1 MQTKLAY
8 LFLLCTLI
16 LASCSKNDD
25 EIFFEIPN
33 EVQTQDFI
41 WRGFNTWY
49 FWKDEQSI
57 LNDSKLDNPED
68 YISFLKDYTNPVS
81 LFETI
86 LHPDD
91 RFSFYSQDYRALTN
105 FLQGIRTDD
114 GMVYRLYRLG
124 FDNRIIVAV
133 KYVIPN
139 SSAAILGIKRGDLF
153 GTVDG
158 VVLDEGNYQNLLSS
172 SKISLQLN
180 GIRYENEQWIDEQE
194 SITLV
199 KTEGLIENPVFK
211 DSIYTINSQKIG
223 YLVYNAFISNYE
235 EELNQVFT
243 EFKNNQVSS
252 LILDLRYNSGGSTA
266 NAAILASMIY
276 SNNTEL
282 LFAKQRWNSLWQGR
296 FSDETLNEN
305 FRNQTL
311 GGDNI
316 SSLGLS
322 KIIIITESGTASA
335 SELLI
340 NGLSPYMDV
349 VLVGDKTRG
358 KNEFSLTL
366 VDDPQSPD
374 FPYLYRNTRESFI
387 NPDVQWGLQ
396 PIVGRFENS
405 EGFSDFTE
413 GFQPDIFYSEDPIY
427 LGILGR
433 IDEPLLARAI
443 AQITGNSAAM
453 KSSSKNFERIEF
465 NAQGFL
471 NLELR

>member
-1 MQTKLAY
+1 MRAKLAY
-8 LFLLCTLI
+8 LFFSIALVI
-16 LASCSKNDD
+16 ASCSKNDD
-25 EIFFEIPN
+25 GIFFEIPN

-49 FWKDEQSI
+49 FWKDQQPI
-57 LNDSKLDNPED
+57 LNNSKLDNSED
-68 YISFLKDYTNPVS
+68 YIDFLKEYNNPVS
-81 LFETI
+81 LFENI
-86 LHPDD
+86 LHPED

-139 SSAAILGIKRGDLF
+139 SSAAALGIKRGDLF
-153 GTVDG
+153 GIVDG
-158 VVLDEGNYQNLLSS
+158 VVLDESNYQDLLSS
-172 SKISLQLN
+172 SKTSLRLTK
-180 GIRYENEQWIDEQE
+180 IRFENQEWTDEQE

-199 KTEGLIENPVFK
+199 KTEGLVENPVFK
-211 DSIYTINSQKIG
+211 DSIYTIDNQKIG
-223 YLVYNAFISNYE
+223 YLIYNAFISNYE

-243 EFKNNQVSS
+243 NFKNNQVNS

-276 SNNTEL
+276 SSNTEL
-282 LFAKQRWNSLWQGR
+282 LFARQRWNALWQGR
-296 FSDETLNEN
+296 FSNEALNEN
-305 FRNQTL
+305 FRDQTL
-311 GGDNI
+311 GGSSIN
-316 SSLGLS
+316 SLGLN

-340 NGLSPYMDV
+340 NGLAPYMDV

-374 FPYLYRNTRESFI
+374 FPYLYRENRQSFI
-387 NPDVQWGLQ
+387 NPNVQWGLQ

-405 EGFSDFTE
+405 AGFSDFTA
-413 GFQPDIFYSEDPIY
+413 GFEPDVFYSEDPVN
-427 LGILGR
+427 LGLLGQ
-433 IDEPLLARAI
+433 IDEPLLSLAI
-443 AQITGNSAAM
+443 SQLTGNSASM
-453 KSSSKNFERIEF
+453 KFSVNNFEKVDDNIK
-465 NAQGFL
+465 GFL